1 MYDLITSP
9 LVKNL
14 ESRVAARLVDNAV
27 VFISCALAS
36 YIGWFVVRAPFYVV
50 IALPV
55 VIYLSYYTVLEG
67 SYEQTVGKKLV
78 NLVVVKQDGSQMNK
92 RSALIRHLV
101 DPVDALLL
109 PYWIIGILSISLSS
123 DRRRLGDFA
132 AGTRVEIR
140 SKNTWG
146 GVV

>member
-1 MYDLITSP
+1 MYDFITSP

-14 ESRVAARLVDNAV
+14 ESRVAARLVDSAV
-27 VFISCALAS
+27 VVTMCALAS
-36 YIGWFVVRAPFYVV
+36 YIGLFVVRAPLYIV
-50 IALPV
+50 IAFPV
-55 VIYLSYYTVLEG
+55 VVYLSYYTVLEG
-67 SYEQTVGKKLV
+67 SYGQTVGKRLV

-101 DPVDALLL
+101 DPLDIGLL
-109 PYWIIGILSISLSS
+109 IGILSISLSS

-140 SKNTWG
+140 SQNTWG

>member
-1 MYDLITSP
+1 MYDFITSP

-14 ESRVAARLVDNAV
+14 ESRVAARLVDSAV
-27 VFISCALAS
+27 VVTMCALAS
-36 YIGWFVVRAPFYVV
+36 YIGLFVVRAPLYIV
-50 IALPV
+50 IAFPV
-55 VIYLSYYTVLEG
+55 VVYLSYYTVLEG
-67 SYEQTVGKKLV
+67 SYGQTVGKKLV

-101 DPVDALLL
+101 DPLDIGLL
-109 PYWIIGILSISLSS
+109 IGILSISLSS

-140 SKNTWG
+140 SQNTWG

>member
-1 MYDLITSP
+1 MYDFITSP

-14 ESRVAARLVDNAV
+14 ESRVAARLVDSAV
-27 VFISCALAS
+27 VVTMCALAS
-36 YIGWFVVRAPFYVV
+36 YIGLFVVRAPLYVV
-50 IALPV
+50 IAFPV
-55 VIYLSYYTVLEG
+55 VVYLSYYTVLEG
-67 SYEQTVGKKLV
+67 SYGQTVGKRLV

-101 DPVDALLL
+101 DPLDIGLL
-109 PYWIIGILSISLSS
+109 IGILSISLSS

-140 SKNTWG
+140 SQNTWG

>member
-14 ESRVAARLVDNAV
+14 ESRVAARLVDSAV
-27 VFISCALAS
+27 VVTMCALAS
-36 YIGWFVVRAPFYVV
+36 YIGLFVVRAPFYVV

-55 VIYLSYYTVLEG
+55 VIYLSYYTLLEG

-78 NLVVVKQDGSQMNK
+78 NLVVVKQGGSQMNK

-101 DPVDALLL
+101 DPLDIGLL
-109 PYWIIGILSISLSS
+109 IGILSILLSS
-123 DRRRLGDFA
+123 DRRRVGDFA

-140 SKNTWG
+140 SGNTWG

>member
-1 MYDLITSP
+1 M
-9 LVKNL
+9 
-14 ESRVAARLVDNAV
+14 ESRVAARLVDSAV
-27 VFISCALAS
+27 VVTMCALAS
-36 YIGWFVVRAPFYVV
+36 YIGLFVVRAPLYIV
-50 IALPV
+50 IAFPV
-55 VIYLSYYTVLEG
+55 VVYLSYYTVLEA
-67 SYEQTVGKKLV
+67 SYGQTVGKRLV

-101 DPVDALLL
+101 DPLDIGLL
-109 PYWIIGILSISLSS
+109 IGILSISLSS

-140 SKNTWG
+140 SQNTWG